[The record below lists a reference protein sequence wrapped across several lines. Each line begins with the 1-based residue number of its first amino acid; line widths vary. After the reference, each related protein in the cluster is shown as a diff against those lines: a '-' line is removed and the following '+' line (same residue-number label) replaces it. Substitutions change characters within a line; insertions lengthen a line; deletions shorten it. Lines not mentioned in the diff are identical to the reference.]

1 MPRFD
6 QPNLIFS
13 PGGEKYRLFC
23 VIKAKTRYCR
33 LCNDVVQKAVLQLL
47 NLKIAVLK
55 RMSTKIQPSTGRF
68 AMEKQIRIISKVF
81 FFAVLN
87 LLVLIFVSPLLA
99 WSYQA
104 SQYPVWL
111 NSTYQQVDNKIEKKN
126 SAVIPFSVPSETPLT
141 SNNKA
146 AGQLEVGA
154 APNSGS
160 KNLSALESSS
170 NRDGQKLLLML
181 LLLASSNKMPGS

>member
-1 MPRFD
+1 
-6 QPNLIFS
+6 
-13 PGGEKYRLFC
+13 
-23 VIKAKTRYCR
+23 
-33 LCNDVVQKAVLQLL
+33 
-47 NLKIAVLK
+47 
-55 RMSTKIQPSTGRF
+55 
-68 AMEKQIRIISKVF
+68 MEKQIRIISKVF